1 MESKITF
8 LFTFLFKSNL
18 IYLETFN
25 DSESISRK
33 NLAQA
38 ILAKE
43 RETELKKEYEVKFIF
58 SQYIKNK
65 LLLLNRLF
73 K

>member
-1 MESKITF
+1 
-8 LFTFLFKSNL
+8 L

-43 RETELKKEYEVKFIF
+43 RETELKKEYEVNFIF
-58 SQYIKNK
+58 SQYIK
-65 LLLLNRLF
+65 
-73 K
+73 